1 MKYCDIGALY
11 LRRLPFIY
19 AATCNFMRWDADAVS
34 GAEMLASTKGG
45 GVIGAISATR
55 PVFISQ
61 NNHFSKL
68 IGEELGKRDA
78 DGNPMAIGEVM
89 RRVKNRLSGDSN
101 KLRYVLLGD
110 PAMRLPFATMTAVV
124 DSIAGKEVGVSNNH
138 VLQARQDVVVTG
150 HIENPD
156 GEVAQAFNGF
166 LSGTLYDADESVVT
180 EGRGGS
186 PFTFDRHGL
195 RLSAG
200 KDSIVNGRFNLKM
213 SMPASVSDNYRE
225 ATLLLSAEATDG
237 GYAAGKFRDVYV
249 YGSDADAEA
258 DTVAPLIEK
267 LYLNHPGFNSGGTVN
282 VTPML
287 LAEISDDH
295 AINLSLAGVGQ
306 SMTVSIDHG
315 AIVCSD
321 VSSYY
326 TPLTVSSGTIAYQL
340 PALADGFHTLTLRVW
355 DTGGNS
361 ASQTVEFFV
370 DSSSQLTV
378 YDIYTSATPVSTTAR
393 FYLVHDRP
401 DATLRVTVAVYDL
414 LGRPVWI
421 NTSTG
426 RSDMFTSSPVEWNL
440 NDMGGARVQ
449 RGIYLYRAWVAEYD
463 GKTGSG
469 AEIATPAR
477 KMAVSG
483 L

>member
-1 MKYCDIGALY
+1 M
-11 LRRLPFIY
+11 Y
-19 AATCNFMRWDADAVS
+19 A
-34 GAEMLASTKGG
+34 
-45 GVIGAISATR
+45 
-55 PVFISQ
+55 
-61 NNHFSKL
+61 
-68 IGEELGKRDA
+68 
-78 DGNPMAIGEVM
+78 
-89 RRVKNRLSGDSN
+89 
-101 KLRYVLLGD
+101 
-110 PAMRLPFATMTAVV
+110 
-124 DSIAGKEVGVSNNH
+124 
-138 VLQARQDVVVTG
+138 
-150 HIENPD
+150 
-156 GEVAQAFNGF
+156 
-166 LSGTLYDADESVVT
+166 
-180 EGRGGS
+180 
-186 PFTFDRHGL
+186 
-195 RLSAG
+195 
-200 KDSIVNGRFNLKM
+200 
-213 SMPASVSDNYRE
+213 
-225 ATLLLSAEATDG
+225 
-237 GYAAGKFRDVYV
+237 
-249 YGSDADAEA
+249 SDADAEA
-258 DTVAPLIEK
+258 DTIAPLIEK
-267 LYLNHPGFNSGGTVN
+267 LYLTHPGFNSGGTVK

-287 LAEISDDH
+287 IAEISDDH
-295 AINLSLAGVGQ
+295 ALNLSNAGVGQ
-306 SMTVSIDHG
+306 SMTVSIDNG

-340 PALADGFHTLTLRVW
+340 PALTDGFHTLTLRVW

-378 YDIYTSATPVSTTAR
+378 YDIYTSATPASTTAR

-449 RGIYLYRAWVAEYD
+449 RGIYIYRAWVAEYD

-469 AEIATPAR
+469 TEIATPAR